1 MIECVL
7 IGRMIYGEPIEISQM
22 FATDDFFFDSKEN
35 YNAYMFNKLK
45 MDVFRKKNPF
55 FVKIEKDIYNG
66 NIIFVKNED

>member
-1 MIECVL
+1 MI
-7 IGRMIYGEPIEISQM
+7 IGHIIYGESIEIPQM
-22 FATDDFFFDSKEN
+22 FATDDFFFDSKEK
-35 YNAYMFNKLK
+35 YNVYMLNKLK

>member
-1 MIECVL
+1 
-7 IGRMIYGEPIEISQM
+7 M
-22 FATDDFFFDSKEN
+22 FATDDFFFASKEN

-45 MDVFRKKNPF
+45 MDVFRKKNPL